1 MLNQFATLLEMI
13 SDEIRGKLRARNS
26 LTESLGFGNFG
37 NWRISGGISIS
48 FSFSIAQ
55 SQEHPYIF
63 CFDQSIRFNE
73 KNYFVELDGR
83 TTAIHIKKCLMK
95 KIVETL
101 TGVPCCWAD
110 ETKRGR

>member
-1 MLNQFATLLEMI
+1 M
-13 SDEIRGKLRARNS
+13 
-26 LTESLGFGNFG
+26 
-37 NWRISGGISIS
+37 S
-48 FSFSIAQ
+48 FSFSIVQ

-83 TTAIHIKKCLMK
+83 TTAIHIKKGLVK

-101 TGVPCCWAD
+101 TLAGVPCNVAGQMRLKVVGD
-110 ETKRGR
+110 NNGFL